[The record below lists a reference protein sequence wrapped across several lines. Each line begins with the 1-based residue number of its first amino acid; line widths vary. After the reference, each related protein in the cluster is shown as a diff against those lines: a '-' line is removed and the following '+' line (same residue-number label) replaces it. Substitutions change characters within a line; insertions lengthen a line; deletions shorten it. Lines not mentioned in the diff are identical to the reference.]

1 MSRFWKNCG
10 VSRDDFRVKSM
21 MHKHVKHL
29 LTAYVHDQLSRLE
42 RNRVAVH
49 VRMCADCRDA
59 LRREERLAQDIARD
73 MPRIGQL
80 RRGQLSRLWPAIW
93 LDFRT
98 PRRLSH
104 WLPSYGVVL
113 ALMLLCAFVVSS
125 LFTGQKHAVAA
136 PFQAVP
142 ADVRPTV
149 TPVYTIEPGADVPK
163 PSETASARLI
173 LPLASPA
180 PHAGP
185 TLVMSIQDLG
195 ER

>member
-1 MSRFWKNCG
+1 
-10 VSRDDFRVKSM
+10 M
-21 MHKHVKHL
+21 MRKHVKHL
-29 LTAYVHDQLSRLE
+29 LTAYAHDQLSRPE
-42 RNRVAVH
+42 RDRVAVH
-49 VRMCADCRDA
+49 VRMCADCREA
-59 LRREERLAQDIARD
+59 LRREERLARGIARD
-73 MPRIGQL
+73 MPRIGQP
-80 RRGQLSRLWPAIW
+80 RRGQLARLWPAIW

-104 WLPSYGVVL
+104 WLPSYGVMLV
-113 ALMLLCAFVVSS
+113 LMLLCAFVVSS

-149 TPVYTIEPGADVPK
+149 TPVHTIEPVADAPK

-185 TLVMSIQDLG
+185 TLGMSIQELDN
-195 ER
+195 R